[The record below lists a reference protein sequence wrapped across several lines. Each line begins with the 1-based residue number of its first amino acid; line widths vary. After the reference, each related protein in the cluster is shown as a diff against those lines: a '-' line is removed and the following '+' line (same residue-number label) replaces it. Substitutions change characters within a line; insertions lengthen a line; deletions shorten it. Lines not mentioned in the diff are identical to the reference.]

1 MKKFG
6 GLFLVVLLL
15 AASVSSAFAID
26 SYIFPTDV
34 LKLGNVGATAGYEFG
49 YGAKKDHFP
58 EGSYDYSETV
68 NQLILN
74 AQVGI
79 GYGLQAG
86 VASYAVPSTRVIN
99 DNYSDSPGRK
109 YVFDHSGIAN
119 PTFSLR
125 FSPVELL
132 ALPNDIGLSIDY
144 DFKPGKW
151 GSSQLSDHGY
161 DTHTVAAYGSLV
173 TGPFRT
179 YLGWVGN
186 FNDAANFREPN
197 INEIAAGM
205 EYNFS
210 TSLAFTV
217 DSKAGFVGSSTY
229 TGEHRIA
236 NIGFGTQ
243 YAVLKNVFVR
253 PFIDVEYI
261 ENYRYGQQIFGDLF
275 YEEFGVALRAIF

>member
-6 GLFLVVLLL
+6 CLLIVVLML
-15 AASVSSAFAID
+15 AACVSSAFAID

-34 LKLGNVGATAGYEFG
+34 LKQGYVGATAGYDFG
-49 YGAKKDHFP
+49 YGARKINFP
-58 EGSYDYSETV
+58 EGTYDYSETV
-68 NQLILN
+68 NQLILD

-99 DNYSDSPGRK
+99 DHYSDSPGRK

-132 ALPNDIGLSIDY
+132 ALPNDIGIAIDY
-144 DFKPGKW
+144 AFKPGNW
-151 GSSQLSDHGY
+151 GSSHLSDHGY
-161 DTHTVAAYGSLV
+161 DTHTVATYGSLV

-186 FNDAANFREPN
+186 FNDAANFRESN
-197 INEIAAGM
+197 SNEIAAGT

-210 TSLAFTV
+210 KSLAFTV
-217 DSKAGFVGSSTY
+217 DSKAGFVGSSTT

-236 NIGFGTQ
+236 NIDFGTQ
-243 YAVLKNVFVR
+243 YAVVRNVFVR
-253 PFIDVEYI
+253 PFIDVEYV
-261 ENYRYGQQIFGDLF
+261 ENYRYGHQALGDLF
-275 YEEFGVALRAIF
+275 YEEFGVVLRAIF